1 MASEKQEFFKQI
13 KIEEIVIFM
22 ITVDKKK
29 REREEEEEALQE
41 RFLAFQ
47 GCNKGIMKMAQNLSD
62 RAAQQRTEREA
73 LCQQMKDQV
82 DPDKEDLIKALN

>member
-1 MASEKQEFFKQI
+1 
-13 KIEEIVIFM
+13 M

-73 LCQQMKDQV
+73 LCQQMKDQG
-82 DPDKEDLIKALN
+82 DPDN

>member
-1 MASEKQEFFKQI
+1 M
-13 KIEEIVIFM
+13 IFL

-29 REREEEEEALQE
+29 KEEEEEALQE

-62 RAAQQRTEREA
+62 RAAQQRIEREA
-73 LCQQMKDQV
+73 LCLQMKDQG
-82 DPDKEDLIKALN
+82 DPYKEDLIRALN

>member
-1 MASEKQEFFKQI
+1 
-13 KIEEIVIFM
+13 M

-29 REREEEEEALQE
+29 
-41 RFLAFQ
+41 
-47 GCNKGIMKMAQNLSD
+47 GKGKGKRNPYKNGSWHFKDATKESWKWFKIFSD

-73 LCQQMKDQV
+73 LFQQMKDQG

>member
-1 MASEKQEFFKQI
+1 
-13 KIEEIVIFM
+13 M

-29 REREEEEEALQE
+29 REREGEEKSLQE

-62 RAAQQRTEREA
+62 RAAQQRIEREA
-73 LCQQMKDQV
+73 LCQQMKDQG
-82 DPDKEDLIKALN
+82 DPDKEDLIRALN